1 MKCCICGTDVGK
13 YGNNAWPIYWSTK
26 KRCCD
31 RCNFAYV
38 IPARL
43 EARSLQCKGQQEE
56 RVANQMQPFSFYGI
70 S

>member
-43 EARSLQCKGQQEE
+43 EARSLQAKGQ
-56 RVANQMQPFSFYGI
+56 
-70 S
+70 